1 MEQAS
6 QLRRLVQSPGWALL
20 RTRWLRLVERS
31 EAEKAQRLRSGK
43 PEEFAASV
51 QAQGRVDG
59 ITQAMREADVAI
71 AEYEQSET
79 PGY

>member
-20 RTRWLRLVERS
+20 RTRWLRLVERNES
-31 EAEKAQRLRSGK
+31 EKAKHLRSGK

-51 QAQGRVDG
+51 QLQGVADG
-59 ITQAMREADVAI
+59 IAQAMREAEVAI